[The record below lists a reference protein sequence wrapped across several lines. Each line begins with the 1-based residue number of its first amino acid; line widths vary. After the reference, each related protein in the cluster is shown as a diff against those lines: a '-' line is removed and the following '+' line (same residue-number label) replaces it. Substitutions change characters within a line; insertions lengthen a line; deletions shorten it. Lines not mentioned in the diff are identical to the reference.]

1 MRRALVL
8 ITTIWVLLLPVLAV
22 AILLYGQVDRAEQAD
37 VIVVLGAGLR
47 ADNSPGPALTRRS
60 QHAAALWKQ
69 GFAPFIICT
78 GGKPGRATRTEA
90 DACAELVRE
99 QGVPPEAIVME
110 GESRSTEE
118 NAIQTRAIMQARGWQ
133 TAIIVSD
140 GFHLLRASWI
150 FQIEG
155 VTVYASPVTDRI
167 PSPLELVLH
176 VAREIVALHWQVFKQ
191 VFGLPITYVKSV

>member
-1 MRRALVL
+1 MAV
-8 ITTIWVLLLPVLAV
+8 IWALLLPVLAV
-22 AILLYGQVDRAEQAD
+22 TILLYGQVDRAQQAD

-60 QHAAALWKQ
+60 QHGAELWKQ

-78 GGKPGRATRTEA
+78 GGKPGRASRTEA

-99 QGVPPEAIVME
+99 QGVPPDVIVLE

-118 NAIQTRAIMQARGWQ
+118 NAIQTRAIMAARGWQ

-155 VTVYASPVTDRI
+155 ITAYTSPVTDRI
-167 PSPLELVLH
+167 PPPLELTLH
-176 VAREIVALHWQVFKQ
+176 VVREIVALHWQVLKQ
-191 VFGLPITYVKSV
+191 LFGLPITYVKSV